1 MTVCV
6 FFKRSF
12 CFIFCYYLVW
22 TLVQL
27 QTILC
32 NRLFTQTLSSLKPSI
47 FYINV
52 FSQTSSMV
60 SFDVLGYFCICFH
73 ILFYFCCVENRGRSY
88 RSMRRIDNHG
98 TVSGKCWLSLYLMN
112 WFFYPQREGSFPYT
126 AFFCWSL
133 MYMEKNK
140 LHTVLNQSKEISF
153 LTVRLEVNQ
162 GFHMSPGPAAH

>member
-98 TVSGKCWLSLYLMN
+98 TVSGKCWLSLYLDELILLPPERGVISLYSLFLLKPN
-112 WFFYPQREGSFPYT
+112 VYGEKQVTYSFEPI
-126 AFFCWSL
+126 
-133 MYMEKNK
+133 KRD
-140 LHTVLNQSKEISF
+140 F
-153 LTVRLEVNQ
+153 LSNCKI
-162 GFHMSPGPAAH
+162 GG